1 MMTVTICFV
10 IPLIEMETVLLVIV
24 ITVMIVWDSGKARS
38 ERGTRGIKIQA
49 GRRTT
54 SVMG

>member
-1 MMTVTICFV
+1 
-10 IPLIEMETVLLVIV
+10 METVLLVIV